1 MPINPV
7 ALELFFHCIS
17 RSHGLAVASV
27 VEVVVVESLHAFLD
41 MQAQCLDSAV
51 TLGHRRPVQLGD
63 TVQGNETDHGQSSR
77 RCSRRLHISDLRHAR
92 LDAGLVVD
100 QASRSA
106 CVMIVSGAGV
116 PHARPQA
123 W

>member
-1 MPINPV
+1 
-7 ALELFFHCIS
+7 L
-17 RSHGLAVASV
+17 
-27 VEVVVVESLHAFLD
+27 
-41 MQAQCLDSAV
+41 
-51 TLGHRRPVQLGD
+51 
-63 TVQGNETDHGQSSR
+63 
-77 RCSRRLHISDLRHAR
+77 RCSRRVLISDLRHAR